1 MNERQF
7 FDWQTLGGGTDVEK
21 LVNVLNQS
29 GAPWCMIGDL
39 AVNHWSREPMA
50 TADVDIV
57 IGAKDVERCVQA
69 LESSGF
75 RAERVAWSVNLRG
88 QSKVTI
94 QISTDAFY
102 GTFPDSAVEANVH
115 GITMWV
121 ATPAN
126 TLAGKLAAYAD
137 PTRRGSKRQ
146 KDLLDLV
153 RLVEAHPQL
162 LDGIPALVRA
172 KIKEALN

>member
-21 LVNVLNQS
+21 LVDVLNQS
-29 GAPWCMIGDL
+29 GAPWCMIGGL
-39 AVNHWSREPMA
+39 AVNHWSKEPMA

-57 IGAKDVERCVQA
+57 IGAKDVERCVPA
-69 LESSGF
+69 LEGSGF
-75 RAERVAWSVNLRG
+75 RTERFAWSVNLTG

-102 GTFPDSAVEANVH
+102 YTFPESAVEANVH
-115 GITMWV
+115 GIKMWV

-137 PTRRGSKRQ
+137 PKRRGSKRQ

-153 RLVEAHPQL
+153 RLVEVHPHL
-162 LDGIPALVRA
+162 IDSIPAEVRA
-172 KIKEALN
+172 KIEEAMN